1 MLVIPSEQLQPFV
14 CDIFVAADTPRANAE
29 RVAAALVGSNLVGH
43 DSHGVIRVP
52 QYISAIRQGRIDPAA
67 RPEVESETAC
77 TARITG
83 HWGWGQVAAWEATA
97 VAIAKARQSGLAA
110 VVLHSSNHVG
120 RVGEY
125 VEEIAR
131 HDMVGLATLNNHGA
145 AMQVAPF
152 GGRERRL
159 SSNPIAFAAPT
170 SGDPIL
176 VDMTSSVVAE
186 GKVRVLRNQG
196 KLAPDG
202 WLIDAEGRPTN
213 DPRVLYADPPGAL
226 LPLGGPLGHKGYGL
240 SVMIEVLSGALSG
253 AGCSSPRHERIGNAM
268 FIEAVRVDAYV
279 PREEYLGEVDELVA
293 SLRSCAPAAGFSEVL
308 IPGEPE
314 RRTEVLRRKQ
324 GIPID
329 EETWHQL
336 TEVAGELHVPV
347 PPVRQS

>member
-1 MLVIPSEQLQPFV
+1 LPVISSEQLQPFV
-14 CDIFVAADTPRANAE
+14 RDIFAAAGTPADNAE
-29 RVAAALVGSNLVGH
+29 RVAAALVKSNLVGH

-52 QYISAIRQGRIDPAA
+52 QYINSIRQGRMDPAV

-77 TARITG
+77 TARVTG
-83 HWGWGQVAAWEATA
+83 NWGWGQVAAWEATQL
-97 VAIAKARQSGLAA
+97 AIAKARQCGLAA
-110 VVLHSSNHVG
+110 VALHSSNHVG

-131 HDMVGLATLNNHGA
+131 NDMVGLITLNNHGA

-226 LPLGGPLGHKGYGL
+226 LPVGGPLGHKGYGL
-240 SVMIEVLSGALSG
+240 SVLIDVMSGGLSG
-253 AGCSSPRHERIGNAM
+253 AGCSCPRHTRIWNAL
-268 FIEAVRVDAYV
+268 FIEAIRVDAFV
-279 PREEYLGEVDELVA
+279 TREEYLQQVDDLVA
-293 SLRSCAPAAGFSEVL
+293 SLKSCAPAEGFTEVL

-314 RRTEVLRRKQ
+314 RRTEAQRLAQ
-324 GIPID
+324 GISID
-329 EETWHQL
+329 DETWHQL
-336 TEVAGELHVPV
+336 VDVANELGVTVPQV
-347 PPVRQS
+347 